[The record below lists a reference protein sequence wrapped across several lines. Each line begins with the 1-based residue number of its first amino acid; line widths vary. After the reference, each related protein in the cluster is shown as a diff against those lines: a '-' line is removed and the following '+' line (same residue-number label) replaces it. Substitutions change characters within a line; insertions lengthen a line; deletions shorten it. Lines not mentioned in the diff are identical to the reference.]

1 MQILDA
7 NEGQSQPDPAVGCVG
22 QIEDQSEI
30 QPEAGHNIIVV
41 EFIHERQTETVPG
54 EWSEVVEVVNEG
66 QPEAPAGD
74 VVFTIECDN
83 GQAADPGVTGEKQ
96 TEEITIEGG
105 QEHERHQHH
114 ENVAVAV
121 GIEDENHD
129 NENNVSE

>member
-7 NEGQSQPDPAVGCVG
+7 NEGQSQPDLAVGCVG

-30 QPEAGHNIIVV
+30 QPEA
-41 EFIHERQTETVPG
+41 E
-54 EWSEVVEVVNEG
+54 
-66 QPEAPAGD
+66 
-74 VVFTIECDN
+74 
-83 GQAADPGVTGEKQ
+83 

-114 ENVAVAV
+114 DNVAVAI

>member
-1 MQILDA
+1 MAAREWKGRRKLTIHEILSMIEEEDSCGKSDSDVEESCATGHDARDVPVPETNVEKQQMQILDA
-7 NEGQSQPDPAVGCVG
+7 NEGQSQPDLAVGCVG

-30 QPEAGHNIIVV
+30 QPEA
-41 EFIHERQTETVPG
+41 E
-54 EWSEVVEVVNEG
+54 
-66 QPEAPAGD
+66 
-74 VVFTIECDN
+74 
-83 GQAADPGVTGEKQ
+83 

-105 QEHERHQHH
+105 QEHERHH